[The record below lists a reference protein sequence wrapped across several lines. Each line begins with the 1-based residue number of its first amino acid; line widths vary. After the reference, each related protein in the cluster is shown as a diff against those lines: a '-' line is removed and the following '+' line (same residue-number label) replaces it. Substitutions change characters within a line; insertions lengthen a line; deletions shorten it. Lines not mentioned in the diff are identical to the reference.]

1 MFESKLW
8 EFMSF
13 LHVTCST
20 VCLLGPTELA
30 GGYWIMLECVDNNPH
45 WAVTKETET
54 PEGCLKK

>member
-1 MFESKLW
+1 MGVNVFFACYMFHGVSAR
-8 EFMSF
+8 
-13 LHVTCST
+13 TY
-20 VCLLGPTELA
+20 TELA